1 MSKIS
6 RRDFLKVTGIAAA
19 AAALTACGG
28 SSSTASSTASSAAAS
43 SEVVKKLD
51 KISVAVPN
59 DTTNEARALALLEK
73 NGFFKVKADAGLTAT
88 KNDIE
93 ENPFNV
99 NIDEVEAAQVPSV
112 LQDEDYAVINSNYAI
127 SAGLNPVED
136 ALAIEDGSSA
146 YVNVLVCKDGNQ
158 ESPKIKALAAA
169 LESQQVKD
177 FIDEKYAGS
186 VVFVV
191 ENPTDGY
198 DSTVDY
204 DALNGETVS
213 CAATPAPHCEILEI
227 CKDILAQK
235 GITLDIQ
242 EFDDYIQPN
251 NVVEDGQIDTNYFQH
266 QPYLDTFNAENGTHL
281 VSVAAIHY
289 EPFGIY
295 AGTKSAIADLA
306 DGDKIAIPNDGS
318 NRARALLLLEA
329 NGIITLKEGV
339 GMEATALDIVE
350 NPKNV
355 EIVEMEAAQIAG
367 VRDSVALA
375 VINGNYALNAGL
387 NAGTD
392 AIATEDPNSVSAQT
406 YANVLVVKEGN
417 ENTEKTQALLKALTS
432 QEVKD
437 YINETYSGAVVPIF

>member
-1 MSKIS
+1 MKKTLAIV
-6 RRDFLKVTGIAAA
+6 LALVLCLG
-19 AAALTACGG
+19 ALTACGSKKDSG
-28 SSSTASSTASSAAAS
+28 DKTITVAAS
-43 SEVVKKLD
+43 PTPHAEILK
-51 KISVAVPN
+51 VAGDV
-59 DTTNEARALALLEK
+59 LA
-73 NGFFKVKADAGLTAT
+73 
-88 KNDIE
+88 
-93 ENPFNV
+93 
-99 NIDEVEAAQVPSV
+99 
-112 LQDEDYAVINSNYAI
+112 
-127 SAGLNPVED
+127 
-136 ALAIEDGSSA
+136 
-146 YVNVLVCKDGNQ
+146 KDGW
-158 ESPKIKALAAA
+158 ELKVT
-169 LESQQVKD
+169 E
-177 FIDEKYAGS
+177 YADY
-186 VVFVV
+186 VV
-191 ENPTDGY
+191 
-198 DSTVDY
+198 
-204 DALNGETVS
+204 
-213 CAATPAPHCEILEI
+213 
-227 CKDILAQK
+227 
-235 GITLDIQ
+235 
-242 EFDDYIQPN
+242 PN
-251 NVVEDGQIDTNYFQH
+251 NVVEDGECDANYFQH

-295 AGTKSAIADLA
+295 AGTTSAIADLA